1 MREDMKIHRL
11 VAEAFILNPNELP
24 FINHKDEDK
33 HNNCTDNLEW
43 CTAKYNC
50 NYGTHNLRVSMNRT
64 GITPNWTK
72 AGLEKLRRLHSIP
85 VVGVHKQT
93 GEIIRFPSAKEAG
106 NHGFNAWCIR
116 QVTNGHGKSHK
127 GYVWYK
133 EIDYELAS
141 GY

>member
-1 MREDMKIHRL
+1 MKIHRL
-11 VAEAFILNPNELP
+11 VAEAFIPNPNELP

-33 HNNCTDNLEW
+33 HNNCADNLEW

-72 AGLEKLRRLHSIP
+72 AGLEKLRQLHSIP

-93 GEIIRFPSAKEAG
+93 GKVLRFPSAKEAG

-116 QVTNGHGKSHK
+116 QVTNGHEKSHK

-133 EIDYELAS
+133 ERDYELAS